1 MARSALPDWLSALR
15 GSAWLAR
22 WLAGTAQ
29 KLHASWLRLDSLL
42 LPNCP
47 KEILYLNRVARKK
60 MFTVSFVRNHGSSVC
75 KTEFCGRMSPH
86 LYKMSFFFP
95 VLMKSFLITEHKGY
109 FRVNGLELF
118 LSLPSSGI
126 APIQKFRV
134 MFTVNIF

>member
-1 MARSALPDWLSALR
+1 MDYLSEKVLFSLFFVRRR
-15 GSAWLAR
+15 GS
-22 WLAGTAQ
+22 
-29 KLHASWLRLDSLL
+29 
-42 LPNCP
+42 
-47 KEILYLNRVARKK
+47 
-60 MFTVSFVRNHGSSVC
+60 FVC
-75 KTEFCGRMSPH
+75 KIEFCGRMSPH